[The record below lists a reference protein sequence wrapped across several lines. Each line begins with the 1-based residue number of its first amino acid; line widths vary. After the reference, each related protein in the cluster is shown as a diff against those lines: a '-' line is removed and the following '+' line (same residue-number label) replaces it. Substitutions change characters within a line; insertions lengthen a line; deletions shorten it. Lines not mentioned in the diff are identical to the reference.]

1 MPQTRQKTLRF
12 PAPLTVRLPAVVD
25 HSSGTGGERGTVAP
39 RLLSHTEIE
48 TALTCFARWDFSYGG
63 RLAGDALKPLST
75 PAVLYEG
82 RAWGAAVAA
91 WHAHHTELFGAWEAH
106 DALRASLADDAAR
119 TADTGWALPPGQLAE
134 SELRLG
140 ASLDHYIAT
149 AEPLPNLTRLEG
161 ELLVG
166 IPSRGGKH
174 ASNRYRFLA
183 YIDGFTGEEDQQWVT
198 EFKWRSWLTP
208 PDLLQRQ
215 RQPRW
220 YAYALGQEQG
230 FHPTGVI
237 IDERLSVPLAEPKV
251 LKSGRPSHDKRQR
264 ITPEAYVE
272 TCRECDEEPH
282 FDVVQSLRDR
292 QWQQRVP
299 ILFRPGELE
308 EAGRELRD
316 AAKLIRDLDNGDLYP
331 LRHATRATCNG
342 CRFKDICAEPQDTSY
357 VDSLFRR
364 TVPKRLRDEHTEREA
379 A

>member
-1 MPQTRQKTLRF
+1 
-12 PAPLTVRLPAVVD
+12 
-25 HSSGTGGERGTVAP
+25 VAP

-48 TALTCFARWDFSYGG
+48 TALTCFARWDFAYGG
-63 RLAGDALKPLST
+63 RLAGDALKPLTT
-75 PAVLYEG
+75 PPVLYEG

-91 WHAHHTELFGAWEAH
+91 WHAHQGELFATWNAH
-106 DALRASLADDAAR
+106 DALRASLADDAERMAK
-119 TADTGWALPPGQLAE
+119 TGWPLPPEQIVDA
-134 SELRLG
+134 ELRLG
-140 ASLDHYIAT
+140 AALDHYIAT
-149 AEPLPNLTRLEG
+149 TEPLDNLTRLEA

-174 ASNRYRFLA
+174 ASTRYRFLA
-183 YIDGFTGEEDQQWVT
+183 YIDGYSTLEAQQWVV

-208 PDLLQRQ
+208 PELLQRQ

-251 LKSGRPSHDKRQR
+251 LKNGKPSHDKRQR
-264 ITPEAYVE
+264 ITAEDYID
-272 TCRECDEEPH
+272 TCRERDDEPH
-282 FDVVQSLRDR
+282 LDVVQSLRER

-316 AAKLIRDLDNGDLYP
+316 AAKLIRDLDSGVLYP

-342 CRFKDICAEPQDTSY
+342 CRFRDICAEPQDTTY
-357 VDSLFRR
+357 VDTLFRR
-364 TVPKRLRDEHTEREA
+364 TLPKRLREEHTEREA